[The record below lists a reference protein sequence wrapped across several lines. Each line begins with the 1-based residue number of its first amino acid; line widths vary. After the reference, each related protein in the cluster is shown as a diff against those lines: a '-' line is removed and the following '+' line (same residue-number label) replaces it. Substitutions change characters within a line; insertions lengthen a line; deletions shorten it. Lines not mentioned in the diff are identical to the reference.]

1 MHDTIDALHSK
12 SLKVSKDKR
21 NTSGSDL
28 TVTSIKD
35 KDMLNDEWLF
45 TGYVCILGIYK
56 NRLQQPTIGCKFQ
69 QTRIKYTIV
78 QTGRCE
84 MN

>member
-35 KDMLNDEWLF
+35 KDMLNDEWSF
-45 TGYVCILGIYK
+45 TGYVYLV
-56 NRLQQPTIGCKFQ
+56 
-69 QTRIKYTIV
+69 RIEIV
-78 QTGRCE
+78 CNISTNTNQVHRRANIGRCE
-84 MN
+84 LYWSSKRT